1 VKVLLVLASQGMGGL
16 EKHTLELSEGLYT
29 NGVEVHLIAPQNLC
43 QSVQNPKIKVHHFEF
58 ANSRYNPIQLFKIY
72 KLVRKIDPDIVHY
85 QANKAAQIG
94 GLLSK
99 FLHIP
104 AVCTIHNLKK
114 NLSFLKSFKSTI
126 AVSTFERFQ
135 KAQVLKSFKST
146 IAVSRNVAQ
155 NFPDTTTPV
164 IIYNGIQKES
174 LQPKTHYRN
183 SDEGSIRWISVGR
196 LVDAK
201 GFDILLNAFAQVP
214 GTLKIV
220 GDGPRM
226 QELTSLCTLNKL
238 DDRVEF
244 LGQRDDVIKLLQE
257 SDICVVSS
265 RNEGFSYVI
274 AEALVHQTPVI
285 STDVPVANEFFGDEK
300 ICAVGDVNALS
311 ELMQRAANNN
321 LNYSREFTFASENFT
336 IEAMVNK
343 TIDHYKTL
351 IELK

>member
-1 VKVLLVLASQGMGGL
+1 MKVLLVLASQGMGGL

-85 QANKAAQIG
+85 QANKAANIG
-94 GLLSK
+94 GFLSK

-114 NLSFLKSFKSTI
+114 NLSFL
-126 AVSTFERFQ
+126 R
-135 KAQVLKSFKST
+135 SFKST

-226 QELTSLCTLNKL
+226 QELTSLCSLNKL

-321 LNYSREFTFASENFT
+321 LNYSREFAFASENFT

>member
-1 VKVLLVLASQGMGGL
+1 MKVLLVLASQGMGGL

-85 QANKAAQIG
+85 QANKAANIG
-94 GLLSK
+94 GFLSK

-126 AVSTFERFQ
+126 AVSH
-135 KAQVLKSFKST
+135 
-146 IAVSRNVAQ
+146 NVAQ

-321 LNYSREFTFASENFT
+321 LNYSREFAFASENFT

>member
-1 VKVLLVLASQGMGGL
+1 MKVLLVLASQGMGGL

-126 AVSTFERFQ
+126 AVSH
-135 KAQVLKSFKST
+135 
-146 IAVSRNVAQ
+146 NVAQ

>member
-1 VKVLLVLASQGMGGL
+1 MKVLLVLASQGMGGL

-104 AVCTIHNLKK
+104 SVCTIHNLKK
-114 NLSFLKSFKSTI
+114 NLSF
-126 AVSTFERFQ
+126 
-135 KAQVLKSFKST
+135 LKSFKST

>member
-1 VKVLLVLASQGMGGL
+1 MGGL

-114 NLSFLKSFKSTI
+114 NLSF
-126 AVSTFERFQ
+126 
-135 KAQVLKSFKST
+135 LKSFKST

>member
-1 VKVLLVLASQGMGGL
+1 MIVVQVLASKGMGGL
-16 EKHTLELSEGLYT
+16 EKHTIELCEGLCYR
-29 NGVEVHLIAPQNLC
+29 GIEVHLIAPKNLC
-43 QSVQNPKIKVHHFEF
+43 QLVANTKIKLHHFEF
-58 ANSRYNPIQLFKIY
+58 ESNRFNPIQLFKTY
-72 KLVRKIDPDIVHY
+72 KLIRKICPDLIHY

-94 GLLSK
+94 AILNK

-104 AVCTIHNLKK
+104 AVCTIHNLK
-114 NLSFLKSFKSTI
+114 NHLSF
-126 AVSTFERFQ
+126 
-135 KAQVLKSFKST
+135 LKSFKST

-155 NFPDTTTPV
+155 NFPKATTPV

-174 LQPKTHYRN
+174 SQPKTHYRN

-201 GFDILLNAFAQVP
+201 GFDILLKAFTQVP

-244 LGQRDDVIKLLQE
+244 LGQRNDVVKLLQE

-285 STDVPVANEFFGDEK
+285 STDIPVANEFFGDEK

-321 LNYSREFTFASENFT
+321 LNYSREFAFASENFT

>member
-1 VKVLLVLASQGMGGL
+1 MKVLLVLASQGMGGL

-126 AVSTFERFQ
+126 AVSH
-135 KAQVLKSFKST
+135 
-146 IAVSRNVAQ
+146 NVAQ

-274 AEALVHQTPVI
+274 AEALMHQTPVI

>member
-114 NLSFLKSFKSTI
+114 NLSF
-126 AVSTFERFQ
+126 
-135 KAQVLKSFKST
+135 LKSFKST

>member
-1 VKVLLVLASQGMGGL
+1 MKVLLVLASQGMGGL

-114 NLSFLKSFKSTI
+114 NLSF
-126 AVSTFERFQ
+126 
-135 KAQVLKSFKST
+135 LKSFKST

>member
-1 VKVLLVLASQGMGGL
+1 MKVLLVLASQGMGGL
-16 EKHTLELSEGLYT
+16 EKHTLELSEGLCA

-43 QSVQNPKIKVHHFEF
+43 RSVENQKIKVHHFEF

-85 QANKAAQIG
+85 QANKAANIG
-94 GLLSK
+94 GFLSK

-114 NLSFLKSFKSTI
+114 NLSFL
-126 AVSTFERFQ
+126 R
-135 KAQVLKSFKST
+135 SFKST

-164 IIYNGIQKES
+164 IIYNGIHKDS
-174 LQPKTHYRN
+174 SQPKTHYRN

-226 QELTSLCTLNKL
+226 QELTSLCSLNKL

-321 LNYSREFTFASENFT
+321 LNYSREFAFASENFT

>member
-1 VKVLLVLASQGMGGL
+1 MKVLLVLASQGMGGL

-114 NLSFLKSFKSTI
+114 NLSF
-126 AVSTFERFQ
+126 
-135 KAQVLKSFKST
+135 LKSFKST

-321 LNYSREFTFASENFT
+321 LNYSREFAFASENFT

>member
-1 VKVLLVLASQGMGGL
+1 MKVLLVLASQGMGGL

-126 AVSTFERFQ
+126 AVSH
-135 KAQVLKSFKST
+135 
-146 IAVSRNVAQ
+146 NVAQ

-321 LNYSREFTFASENFT
+321 LNYSREFAFASENFT

>member
-1 VKVLLVLASQGMGGL
+1 MGGL

-126 AVSTFERFQ
+126 AVSH
-135 KAQVLKSFKST
+135 
-146 IAVSRNVAQ
+146 NVAQ

>member
-1 VKVLLVLASQGMGGL
+1 MKVLLVLASQGMGGL

-85 QANKAAQIG
+85 QANKAANIG
-94 GLLSK
+94 GFLSK

-114 NLSFLKSFKSTI
+114 NLSFL
-126 AVSTFERFQ
+126 R
-135 KAQVLKSFKST
+135 SFKST